1 MPSIEIGASGHNER
15 VDVAAGTK
23 TLALTDEGIVQNAT
37 VSSVITLPAAGA
49 GQTALVRIGKEGIT
63 VSVLPA
69 GSDTMTGNGFTP
81 AAAKGAVFTNQPAG
95 SFLKL
100 VSGATTWHVAGLLG
114 TATRT
119 P

>member
-1 MPSIEIGASGHNER
+1 MPSIETGASGHNEF
-15 VDVAAGTK
+15 VAVTGNK
-23 TLALTDEGIVQNAT
+23 TLALTDEGICQNVTASAT
-37 VSSVITLPAAGA
+37 ITLPAAAA
-49 GQTALVRIGKEGIT
+49 GQTAKVRIGKEGIT

-69 GSDTMTGNGFTP
+69 GADTMTGNGFTA

-95 SFLKL
+95 SILEL
-100 VSGATTWHVAGLLG
+100 VSGAATWHISRLLG

>member
-1 MPSIEIGASGHNER
+1 MASIETGASGHNEF
-15 VDVAAGTK
+15 VAVAAASK
-23 TLALTDEGIVQNAT
+23 TLALTDEGICQNVT
-37 VSSVITLPAAGA
+37 VSSTLTLPAAAA

-81 AAAKGAVFTNQPAG
+81 AGAKGAVFTNQPAG
-95 SFLKL
+95 SILFL
-100 VSGATTWHVAGLLG
+100 VSGAATWHIAKLLG